1 MSTQTYKGGKSGW
14 IKSYIEA
21 NKNSKISI
29 QTYKAEKSGWI
40 KYYIED
46 MKLIKIIYSTSYT
59 YAWMQSTK
67 YRVNGFCSTIPTR
80 VQKDCEREIGSS
92 NNKCT
97 CSNQKGCFR
106 LYY

>member
-46 MKLIKIIYSTSYT
+46 MKLIYIVGCARADEGLEL
-59 YAWMQSTK
+59 YAVVPKSLWQSSP
-67 YRVNGFCSTIPTR
+67 YHFPGH
-80 VQKDCEREIGSS
+80 
-92 NNKCT
+92 
-97 CSNQKGCFR
+97 
-106 LYY
+106 